1 MPQKPFLTSPYKI
14 NMPHET
20 GMGGRVIN
28 FVVDT
33 ILIALIAYGFYRW
46 WYFQVM
52 YWQYKFIPYYLF
64 FFATIFVYYTVSES
78 LFGRT
83 PGKLLSLSRV
93 TNLENKRPSFGQ
105 IVLRS
110 LLRLILID
118 AFFIPFF
125 DRPLH
130 DAWSKTRV
138 VEV

>member
-1 MPQKPFLTSPYKI
+1 M
-14 NMPHET
+14 NET
-20 GMGGRVIN
+20 GMGGRIIN
-28 FVVDT
+28 FLVDT

-64 FFATIFVYYTVSES
+64 FFAAIFVYYTLFEG

-93 TNLENKRPSFGQ
+93 RNLDNKRPSFGQ